1 MFGIISGGKKMDKNV
16 TVLLGV
22 LAVMLII
29 AIGAGLAGVGIYNSM
44 VGKDV
49 DVENKWA
56 KVQSAYQRRADLIPN
71 LVETVRGA
79 RDFEAETQT
88 KIAELRS
95 QAGSAQQQ
103 VASAKSTED
112 LQSANAEMSSV
123 LSRLLVIVEA
133 YPDLK
138 ANQNFL
144 SLQDELAGTENRIKF
159 ERDNYN
165 DAVQSYKTA
174 VRTFPG
180 SVIAGMTG
188 FSADK
193 WSMFSAEQGAE
204 KPPEVDF
211 KK

>member
-1 MFGIISGGKKMDKNV
+1 MDKSV

-22 LAVMLII
+22 LAVILII
-29 AIGAGLAGVGIYNSM
+29 AIGAGLVGVGIYNSL

-71 LVETVRGA
+71 LVETVKGA
-79 RDFEAETQT
+79 RDFEAGTQT

-95 QAGSAQQQ
+95 QAAGAQQQ
-103 VASAKSTED
+103 VASAKSAED
-112 LQSANAEMSSV
+112 LQSASAEMSSV

-165 DAVQSYKTA
+165 DAVQSYKTS

-193 WSMFSAEQGAE
+193 WSMFSADEGSE
-204 KPPEVDF
+204 KAPVVDF
-211 KK
+211 KN

>member
-1 MFGIISGGKKMDKNV
+1 MNNNT

-22 LAVMLII
+22 LAVLLII
-29 AIGAGLAGVGIYNSM
+29 VMGGGLAYMGLYNSL
-44 VGKDV
+44 VAKDV

-56 KVQSAYQRRADLIPN
+56 KVASAYQRRADLIPN
-71 LVETVRGA
+71 LVETVKGA
-79 RDFEAETQT
+79 RDFEEETQT

-95 QAGSAQQQ
+95 RAGSAQQQ
-103 VASAKSTED
+103 AAGADSIED
-112 LQSANAEMSSV
+112 LQNANAEMSSV

-144 SLQDELAGTENRIKF
+144 SLQDELAGTENRIKY

-180 SVIAGMTG
+180 SLVAGMSG
-188 FSADK
+188 LSADK
-193 WSMFSAEQGAE
+193 WKMFEADQGAD
-204 KPPEVDF
+204 KAPTVDF
-211 KK
+211 NS

>member
-1 MFGIISGGKKMDKNV
+1 MDKNV
-16 TVLLGV
+16 TVLLGA
-22 LAVMLII
+22 LAVILII
-29 AIGAGLAGVGIYNSM
+29 AMGASLAGVGIYNSL

-95 QAGSAQQQ
+95 RAGSAQQQ
-103 VASAKSTED
+103 VADAETVED

-165 DAVQSYKTA
+165 DAVQSYKTS

-180 SVIAGMTG
+180 SVVAGMAG

-193 WSMFSAEQGAE
+193 WKMFSAEQGAE
-204 KPPEVDF
+204 KPPAVDF
-211 KK
+211 NN

>member
-1 MFGIISGGKKMDKNV
+1 MNNNT

-22 LAVMLII
+22 LAVLLII
-29 AIGAGLAGVGIYNSM
+29 AIGGGLAYMGLYNSL
-44 VGKDV
+44 VAKDV

-56 KVQSAYQRRADLIPN
+56 KVASAYQRRADLIPN
-71 LVETVRGA
+71 LVETVKGA
-79 RDFEAETQT
+79 RDFEEETQT

-95 QAGSAQQQ
+95 RAGSVQQQ
-103 VASAKSTED
+103 VAGADSIED
-112 LQSANAEMSSV
+112 LQNANAGMSSV

-144 SLQDELAGTENRIKF
+144 SLQDELAGTENRIKY

-180 SVIAGMTG
+180 SLVAGMSG
-188 FSADK
+188 LSADK
-193 WSMFSAEQGAE
+193 WKMFEADQGAD
-204 KPPEVDF
+204 KAPTVDF
-211 KK
+211 NS

>member
-1 MFGIISGGKKMDKNV
+1 MDKNI

-22 LAVMLII
+22 LAVILIFS
-29 AIGAGLAGVGIYNSM
+29 IGAGLAGVGIYNSL

-71 LVETVRGA
+71 LVETVKGA
-79 RDFEAETQT
+79 RDFEEETQT

-103 VASAKSTED
+103 VSNAKTVED
-112 LQSANAEMSSV
+112 LQNANTEMSSV
-123 LSRLLVIVEA
+123 ISRLLVVVEA

-165 DAVQSYKTA
+165 DAVQAYKTSI
-174 VRTFPG
+174 RTFPG
-180 SVIAGMTG
+180 SIVAGMTG

-193 WSMFSAEQGAE
+193 WSMFSADQGSE
-204 KPPEVDF
+204 KTPVVDF
-211 KK
+211 KD

>member
-1 MFGIISGGKKMDKNV
+1 MNNNT

-22 LAVMLII
+22 LAVLLII
-29 AIGAGLAGVGIYNSM
+29 AIGGGLAYMGLYNSL
-44 VGKDV
+44 VAKDV

-56 KVQSAYQRRADLIPN
+56 KVASAYQRRADLIPN
-71 LVETVRGA
+71 LVETVKGA
-79 RDFEAETQT
+79 RDFEEETQT

-95 QAGSAQQQ
+95 RAGSAQQQ
-103 VASAKSTED
+103 AAGADSIED
-112 LQSANAEMSSV
+112 LQNANAEMSSV

-144 SLQDELAGTENRIKF
+144 SLQDELAGTENRIKY

-180 SVIAGMTG
+180 SLVAGMSG
-188 FSADK
+188 LSADK
-193 WSMFSAEQGAE
+193 WKMFEADQGAD
-204 KPPEVDF
+204 KAPTVDF
-211 KK
+211 NS